1 MVGKF
6 NTFCLLIFTSNCFAL
21 TVHVCYCSNNEKV
34 KRVYRCSPFRFY
46 FTCSSFYISFY
57 ILIRGRHKIKTTDGL
72 YSIQHFSD
80 LDPRKRNTNF
90 SDIGSSDFSYA
101 LWYDICFY
109 LKVIWAKTTF
119 IKSVKTEQES
129 FIFLDL
135 FSFLESNWLHII
147 FIVFIRYF
155 WPLELFHLIVF

>member
-1 MVGKF
+1 MGYPGLESSIILFGEGIQQFDIYSLYYISTPFKLSFWLVNFSK
-6 NTFCLLIFTSNCFAL
+6 NTLCLLIFTSNCFAP
-21 TVHVCYCSNNEKV
+21 TVHVCYCSNNQKL

-72 YSIQHFSD
+72 YSIQHFSH

-90 SDIGSSDFSYA
+90 SDIGSCDFSYV

-109 LKVIWAKTTF
+109 LK
-119 IKSVKTEQES
+119 
-129 FIFLDL
+129 
-135 FSFLESNWLHII
+135 SNLSKN
-147 FIVFIRYF
+147 YF
-155 WPLELFHLIVF
+155 Y